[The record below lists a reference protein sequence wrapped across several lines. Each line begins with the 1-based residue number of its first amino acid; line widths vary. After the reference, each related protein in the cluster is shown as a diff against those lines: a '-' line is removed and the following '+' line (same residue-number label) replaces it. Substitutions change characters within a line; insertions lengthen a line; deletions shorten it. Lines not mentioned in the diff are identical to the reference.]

1 MVRKR
6 AGCEHVRF
14 HDLCHTFATDAL
26 EDGMDNKALSAV
38 IGHVFS
44 ATTLDVYASTEEEC
58 ERKLVE
64 LIMEMKKEL
73 EPLRARKKAG

>member
-1 MVRKR
+1 
-6 AGCEHVRF
+6 
-14 HDLCHTFATDAL
+14 
-26 EDGMDNKALSAV
+26 MDNKTLSAV